1 MCNSAKIKKYV
12 LDCFSWKH
20 VVVVNAVVLTICVI
34 FAIFLPQIGTI
45 IRLVYVTVFFTL
57 RVIKICDRTSR
68 LRVRLNRSES
78 NQTGSN
84 ENPNIIQECIPV
96 GCVPTTCCPYL
107 PACMRWGGGVWSGVS
122 GLGGGGGVSQHAMG
136 QTPRP
141 SPRGENS

>member
-1 MCNSAKIKKYV
+1 M
-12 LDCFSWKH
+12 
-20 VVVVNAVVLTICVI
+20 VVNAVVLTICVI

-78 NQTGSN
+78 DQMGSN

-96 GCVPTTCCPYL
+96 GCVPPTCCPYL
-107 PACMRWGGGVWSGVS
+107 PACTARKGLSAPGGCLLRGCIP
-122 GLGGGGGVSQHAMG
+122 ACTEAD
-136 QTPRP
+136 TPL
-141 SPRGENS
+141 